1 MSHRSLLAALPLAL
15 WPATLMAQLG
25 EVHLGAIA
33 SYGTASSFQAGA
45 GLIGGISAGRIAYIG
60 ARWVYYTGAMERET
74 DADGSYDVR
83 TRAQVFAADIGLQY
97 PAGAV
102 ELVGGVTIGATRF
115 GQQTDPVVTK
125 ATTAS
130 TAKVATEFLIAP
142 NFSVQVRVGR
152 LLLIPEVMYCL
163 SGSPD
168 LRWPTGHR
176 GALFSLRL
184 IVPLEVARIRE

>member
-1 MSHRSLLAALPLAL
+1 MSRRSLLAALPLAL
-15 WPATLMAQLG
+15 WPAAVEAQLG

-45 GLIGGISAGRIAYIG
+45 GLIGGISAGRLIYVG
-60 ARWVYYTGAMERET
+60 ARWVYYMGGSEQRT
-74 DADGSYDVR
+74 DSAGSYDVR

-115 GQQTDPVVTK
+115 GQQTDPVVST

-130 TAKVATEFLIAP
+130 TAKVATEFLVAP

-163 SGSPD
+163 SGTPD
-168 LRWPTGHR
+168 LRWPAGHR

-184 IVPLEVARIRE
+184 IVPLEVARITE